1 MQHLELLAR
10 LVALHRIHVQVA
22 NLRIYFA
29 VKTCY
34 FWENHSLE
42 SYKVYYVKKL
52 TNTYFLCKNDSP
64 LAIDRAWDYTP
75 THGNSHQQDWLWT
88 FVSYRLLSRFPEM
101 SILSCKALCQF
112 PALAL
117 DLISMDSFESAVSAL
132 ITKP

>member
-10 LVALHRIHVQVA
+10 LVALHRIHVQIA

-52 TNTYFLCKNDSP
+52 TNT
-64 LAIDRAWDYTP
+64 
-75 THGNSHQQDWLWT
+75 
-88 FVSYRLLSRFPEM
+88 
-101 SILSCKALCQF
+101 
-112 PALAL
+112 
-117 DLISMDSFESAVSAL
+117 
-132 ITKP
+132 

>member
-10 LVALHRIHVQVA
+10 LVALHRIHVQIV

-52 TNTYFLCKNDSP
+52 TNTYYLCKNDCPLGQENTPQSMATATSKTDCEPLSP
-64 LAIDRAWDYTP
+64 TGSCP
-75 THGNSHQQDWLWT
+75 GFQKC
-88 FVSYRLLSRFPEM
+88 LS
-101 SILSCKALCQF
+101 
-112 PALAL
+112 
-117 DLISMDSFESAVSAL
+117 
-132 ITKP
+132 